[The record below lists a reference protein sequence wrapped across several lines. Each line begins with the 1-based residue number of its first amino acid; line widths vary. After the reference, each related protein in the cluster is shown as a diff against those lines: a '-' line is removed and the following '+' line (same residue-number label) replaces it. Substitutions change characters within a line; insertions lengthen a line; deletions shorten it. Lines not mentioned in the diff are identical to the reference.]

1 MTGVE
6 EHRDQD
12 QDNDGDLSEE
22 QLLVCGE
29 NKEGDHVAQEQA
41 HSDQIDHDH
50 RILVGQEAV
59 LQPQGATRS
68 GGEWML

>member
-41 HSDQIDHDH
+41 HSD
-50 RILVGQEAV
+50 
-59 LQPQGATRS
+59 
-68 GGEWML
+68 